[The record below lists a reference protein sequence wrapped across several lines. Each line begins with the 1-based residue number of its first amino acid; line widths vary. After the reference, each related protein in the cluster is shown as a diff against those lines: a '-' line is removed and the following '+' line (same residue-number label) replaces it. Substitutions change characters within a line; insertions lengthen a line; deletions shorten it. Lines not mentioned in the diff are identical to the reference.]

1 MCYEFL
7 ELHNSKLRA
16 KASKI
21 ARIGVERNSKNFN
34 MDSIL
39 SLMYFT
45 LKTSLKTSF
54 DKKIIDRI
62 LGIDLNFA
70 YLF

>member
-39 SLMYFT
+39 SLIYFT
-45 LKTSLKTSF
+45 LKTSLKHHLT
-54 DKKIIDRI
+54 KK
-62 LGIDLNFA
+62 L
-70 YLF
+70 